1 MEKNIKIIKNI
12 FIVLLI
18 IFFVFASFVTPSS
31 AKDPIY
37 NAKVNIRLQWSDDTL
52 EEPIVPRDEI
62 AILNLSVILEIKVGE
77 SFGAGLLEGYI
88 SSGSTAIIELS
99 IIEYPSWCISTLKYN
114 RLITNISEFAET
126 KNQLFININENAP
139 AYTQGYVKIKVRV
152 DDLGLIKG
160 DNQIFTLTFRPAFF
174 PLIKIELPDINT
186 KEINPNSNA
195 IFPIKVENAGNAK
208 TKVFFDVENVPDG
221 WSAVIK
227 NSVILGETPGS
238 EEIVYLTVIPSND
251 FGYHYEESIINVKIT
266 PTFVDNIDE
275 VGTPIYGYFIVKNRG
290 FSSNGLEFFLLIFI
304 IILIIVVIFL
314 RIFRKKNK
322 KENWLNFLKF
332 RSSN

>member
-1 MEKNIKIIKNI
+1 M

-18 IFFVFASFVTPSS
+18 TFFTIAFFVTQSS

-37 NAKVNIRLQWSDDTL
+37 NAKVNIRLEWSDVDF
-52 EEPIVPRDEI
+52 EEPIIPRDEI
-62 AILNLSVILEIKVGE
+62 VTLNLSVILEIKVGA
-77 SFGAGLLEGYI
+77 SFGTGLLEGYI
-88 SSGSTAIIELS
+88 SRQATAIIELM
-99 IIEYPSWCISTLKYN
+99 ILEYPSWCYSTLKYN
-114 RLITNISEFAET
+114 RLITNISEFAEAKT
-126 KNQLFININENAP
+126 QLFININENAP
-139 AYTQGYVKIKVRV
+139 AYTQGYIKIRARV

-174 PLIKIELPDINT
+174 PLIKTELPNINT

-221 WSAVIK
+221 WSAVIRD
-227 NSVILGETPGS
+227 SIILGETPGS

-266 PTFVDNIDE
+266 PTFADNTDE
-275 VGTPIYGYFIVKNRG
+275 IGTSIYGYFIVKNRG
-290 FSSNGLEFFLLIFI
+290 FSYNGLEFFLLIFI
-304 IILIIVVIFL
+304 VITIIVVIFL
-314 RIFRKKNK
+314 RIFRRKNK
-322 KENWLNFLKF
+322 KENWLKFLKF